1 MNLMTDDKQYEANEL
16 FATLDATTKK
26 IYLKDQFQV
35 TLTDTVGFIQD
46 LPTELVAAFKSTL
59 EEVVMW
65 TFFCMSL
72 MRVILITKSMKRWSQ
87 TILKDLDMT
96 DIPRLA
102 IYNKMDVADNLVAT
116 VFPNVRLSARDK
128 GSREALRRL
137 LIDEIQQIFE
147 PFSIK
152 VHQDQA
158 YKLYQ
163 LSQLALLDSY
173 TFETEVEKIT
183 GYISPKNKWKLEEFY
198 D

>member
-1 MNLMTDDKQYEANEL
+1 MHVIDASDPNHEEHEKVV
-16 FATLDATTKK
+16 LD
-26 IYLKDQFQV
+26 
-35 TLTDTVGFIQD
+35 
-46 LPTELVAAFKSTL
+46 
-59 EEVVMW
+59 
-65 TFFCMSL
+65 
-72 MRVILITKSMKRWSQ
+72 
-87 TILKDLDMT
+87 ILKDLDMT

-173 TFETEVEKIT
+173 TFETEVEEIT
-183 GYISPKNKWKLEEFY
+183 GYISPKINGNWKNFMTDYMDLALKYGGFTSLDKVY
-198 D
+198 LKNTLSDLSDSQKFGLHYATTKRD

>member
-1 MNLMTDDKQYEANEL
+1 MS
-16 FATLDATTKK
+16 
-26 IYLKDQFQV
+26 
-35 TLTDTVGFIQD
+35 DTVGFIQD

-59 EEVVMW
+59 EESSNVDLLLHVIDASDFNHEEHEKVV
-65 TFFCMSL
+65 L
-72 MRVILITKSMKRWSQ
+72 D
-87 TILKDLDMT
+87 ILKDLDMT

-173 TFETEVEKIT
+173 SFETEVEEIT